1 MQTSFHNTI
10 DVSGQQLIDFEQKAQ
25 TQEDLILDCFKQ
37 YNKIDLTPDEV
48 LDLCRFENTPIT
60 SIRRAITNL
69 TKQGKLIKTNI
80 QRKGKYGKLTYA
92 WKINNQSN

>member
-10 DVSGQQLIDFEQKAQ
+10 EATGQTLIDFEQKAQ
-25 TQEDLILDCFKQ
+25 TQEDIIFDLFKS
-37 YNKIDLTPDEV
+37 YDKKDLTPDEV
-48 LDLCRFENTPIT
+48 LLLCKFENTPIT

-80 QRKGKYGKLTYA
+80 QRKGNYGKLTYA
-92 WKINNQSN
+92 WKLSK

>member
-10 DVSGQQLIDFEQKAQ
+10 DASGQTLIDFEQKAQ
-25 TQEDLILDCFKQ
+25 TQEDVILDLFKQ
-37 YNKIDLTPDEV
+37 YDKTDLTPDEV
-48 LDLCRFENTPIT
+48 LLLCKFENTPIT

-80 QRKGKYGKLTYA
+80 QRKGQYGKLTFA
-92 WKINNQSN
+92 WKIAK